1 MNLGVPMTRL
11 VLFIFVLFNTFLL
24 LSTFAYSANTQGKH
38 VMLRTLDKVTAITED
53 YRVAVGDELRYGS
66 LLISVKNCQ
75 KTPPEEIPE
84 TYAFIQIDDLKLGS
98 QREDAKQERVFS
110 GWMLSSSPAISALDH
125 SVYDVWVLAC
135 N

>member
-1 MNLGVPMTRL
+1 
-11 VLFIFVLFNTFLL
+11 
-24 LSTFAYSANTQGKH
+24 
-38 VMLRTLDKVTAITED
+38 
-53 YRVAVGDELRYGS
+53 
-66 LLISVKNCQ
+66 VKNCQ

-98 QREDAKQERVFS
+98 QREDSKQERVFS

>member
-1 MNLGVPMTRL
+1 M
-11 VLFIFVLFNTFLL
+11 
-24 LSTFAYSANTQGKH
+24 QGKH
-38 VMLRTLDKVTAITED
+38 VILRTLDKVTAITED

-66 LLISVKNCQ
+66 LTISVKNCQ

-84 TYAFIQIDDLKLGS
+84 TYAFIQIDDLTLDS
-98 QREDAKQERVFS
+98 ERETDKQERVFS

-125 SVYDVWVLAC
+125 SVYDVWVLDC

>member
-1 MNLGVPMTRL
+1 MNLGVPMTRV
-11 VLFIFVLFNTFLL
+11 VLFIFVLFNTLLL
-24 LSTFAYSANTQGKH
+24 LSPFAYSTNMQGKH
-38 VMLRTLDKVTAITED
+38 VILRTLDKVTAITKD

-66 LLISVKNCQ
+66 LTISVKNCQ

-84 TYAFIQIDDLKLGS
+84 TYAFIQIDDLTLDS
-98 QREDAKQERVFS
+98 EREADKQERIFS

-125 SVYDVWVLAC
+125 SVYDVWVLDC